1 MGKTIQN
8 LVLFKLGWVACIL
21 AAAAL
26 LPEIA
31 VLAVAIVVLI
41 HLARAPVPAKE
52 AFFLFCAALLG
63 LAWETVVLFTG
74 LVDYPGPGAQSML
87 VPSWIVAMWV
97 LFATT
102 INYGFSWLKR
112 HWAIASIFGLLGG
125 PMAFFAGSAAGAAEF
140 SNPVIALAV
149 IGVGWAILL
158 PLLTLIADTIIDS
171 TLLEPGPTRPKP
183 GFVPALVPL
192 IGRTARNA

>member
-1 MGKTIQN
+1 
-8 LVLFKLGWVACIL
+8 
-21 AAAAL
+21 
-26 LPEIA
+26 
-31 VLAVAIVVLI
+31 
-41 HLARAPVPAKE
+41 
-52 AFFLFCAALLG
+52 
-63 LAWETVVLFTG
+63 VLFTG
-74 LVDYPGPGAQSML
+74 LVEYPGPGAQGML

-140 SNPVIALAV
+140 SDPVIALAV

-158 PLLTLIADTIIDS
+158 PLLALIADTIIDS
-171 TLLEPGPTRPKP
+171 TLLEPGPPRPKP

>member
-1 MGKTIQN
+1 MSKAIQN

-26 LPEIA
+26 LPEFA
-31 VLAVAIVVLI
+31 VLAVTIVVLI
-41 HLARAPVPAKE
+41 HLARTPVPAKE

-63 LAWETVVLFTG
+63 LAWESVVLFTG
-74 LVDYPGPGAQSML
+74 LVEYPGLGAESL
-87 VPSWIVAMWV
+87 LAPSWIVAMWV

-102 INYGFSWLKR
+102 INYGFKWLKR
-112 HWAIASIFGLLGG
+112 HWAIASFFGLVGG

-140 SNPVIALAV
+140 SNPVAALAV

-171 TLLEPGPTRPKP
+171 TLLEPGPRRPRA
-183 GFVPALVPL
+183 GSVPALVPL
-192 IGRTARNA
+192 MGRTARNA